1 MADRFEIPANKS
13 SRSYIF
19 EDDDD
24 SDWEYEYD
32 ETETEV
38 HSTRPYLQNY
48 FD

>member
-13 SRSYIF
+13 SPSYTS

-38 HSTRPYLQNY
+38 HSPRLYLRL
-48 FD
+48 F